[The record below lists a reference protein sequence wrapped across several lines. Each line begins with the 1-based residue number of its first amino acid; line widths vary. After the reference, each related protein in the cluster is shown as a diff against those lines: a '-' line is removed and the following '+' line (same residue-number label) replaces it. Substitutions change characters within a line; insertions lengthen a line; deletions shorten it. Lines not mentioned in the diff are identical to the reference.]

1 MRIRIRFTGKKQPV
15 TIFRRCVALMYV
27 RSHKAFAAG
36 IIAGV
41 LCIGLIYA
49 STQPKPVVSD
59 TKIYLDKQLLQSFQS
74 NAFLHR
80 TLIPHDYPLI
90 EKFRKQYMCSDGY
103 NYLSKIMKRSAPYRD
118 FIIELLETENMPAEL
133 LFLPVIESGFF
144 ETATSKSGA
153 VGIWQF
159 MKNSIGGYNIHI
171 DDWVDER
178 RDPWKTSIAA
188 VKKLKWNYS
197 QFNDWPLAL
206 AAYNSGVG
214 AIRAAIKKAGKADYW
229 YLAEHGYL
237 KKETLYYVP
246 KFLAVAEILS
256 RSEEL
261 NIDWGNTEEHA
272 PTSTIEIKRAID
284 VRLLAEEL
292 GLESEAIRKLNP
304 SLRYFITPPSIKY
317 ELRLPSAYTEAA
329 QTVLNQSDKLL
340 IKYYQYRIKS
350 GDTLYAL
357 AKHYGV
363 SVQSIVNYNE
373 GLKPET
379 LRIGKTILIPALKSV
394 GTYAGK
400 GTAQAGNFAGTHTI
414 QKGDTLWSLA
424 LKYSVSV
431 ELLAQKNNLTVNS
444 VLKLGNTLK
453 VPIL

>member
-1 MRIRIRFTGKKQPV
+1 MHIRFTGKNQPIAIPRHK
-15 TIFRRCVALMYV
+15 TLGC
-27 RSHKAFAAG
+27 SHKIAAVSV
-36 IIAGV
+36 IAGA
-41 LCIGLIYA
+41 LCIHPIYA
-49 STQPKPVVSD
+49 NVQSKPPVAD
-59 TKIYLDKQLLQSFQS
+59 TEIYVNKQLLKSFQT
-74 NAFLHR
+74 NAFLHD
-80 TLIPHDYPLI
+80 TLISHDHPLI
-90 EKFRKQYMCSDGY
+90 EKFRKQYMCADGY

-118 FIIELLETENMPAEL
+118 FIIKLLETENMPAEL

-159 MKNSIGGYNIHI
+159 MKNSVGGYNIHI

-178 RDPWKTSIAA
+178 RDPWKTSVAA

-246 KFLAVAEILS
+246 KFLAIAEILS

-261 NIDWGNTEEHA
+261 NIDWGNTEDHS

-292 GLESEAIRKLNP
+292 GLESESIRKLNP

-317 ELRLPSAYTEAA
+317 QLRLPLAYTEAA
-329 QTVLNQSDKLL
+329 QTVLSQSDKLL
-340 IKYYQYRIKS
+340 LKYYQYRIKS

-363 SVQSIVNYNE
+363 SIQSILNYNT

-379 LRIGKTILIPALKSV
+379 LKIGKTILIPALKSV
-394 GTYAGK
+394 GAYTGK
-400 GTAQAGNFAGTHTI
+400 TIAQAGNFDGTHTI
-414 QKGDTLWSLA
+414 KKGDTLWSLA

-431 ELLAQKNNLTVNS
+431 ELLAQKNNLSINS
-444 VLKLGNTLK
+444 ILKLGNTLK

>member
-1 MRIRIRFTGKKQPV
+1 MSIHFTDKKPQ
-15 TIFRRCVALMYV
+15 IKYFCV
-27 RSHKAFAAG
+27 G
-36 IIAGV
+36 IIAGA
-41 LCIGLIYA
+41 LYIHPIYA
-49 STQPKPVVSD
+49 NIQSKPPVSD
-59 TKIYLDKQLLQSFQS
+59 TELYVNKQLLKNFQS
-74 NAFLHR
+74 NTFLHS
-80 TLIPHDYPLI
+80 TLIPHDHPLI
-90 EKFRKQYMCSDGY
+90 EKFRKQYMSTDGY

-178 RDPWKTSIAA
+178 RDPWKASIAA
-188 VKKLKWNYS
+188 IKKLKWNYS

-206 AAYNSGVG
+206 AAYNSGAG
-214 AIRAAIKKAGKADYW
+214 TIRTAIKKAGKADYW

-246 KFLAVAEILS
+246 KFLAIAEILS

-261 NIDWGNTEEHA
+261 NIDWGNTEDHP

-292 GLESEAIRKLNP
+292 GLDSETIRKLNP

-317 ELRLPSAYTEAA
+317 QLRLPSAYTEAA

-357 AKHYGV
+357 ANHYGV
-363 SVQSIVNYNE
+363 SIQSILNYNT

-379 LRIGKTILIPALKSV
+379 LKIGKTILIPALKSV
-394 GTYAGK
+394 GTYSGK
-400 GTAQAGNFAGTHTI
+400 NIVQAGNFDGTHTI
-414 QKGDTLWSLA
+414 RQGDTLWSLA

-431 ELLAQKNNLTVNS
+431 ELLAQKNNLSVNS

>member
-1 MRIRIRFTGKKQPV
+1 MCIRFTGKTPHIKHFC
-15 TIFRRCVALMYV
+15 I
-27 RSHKAFAAG
+27 G

-41 LCIGLIYA
+41 LCIHPIYA
-49 STQPKPVVSD
+49 NTQPKPAISN
-59 TKIYLDKQLLQSFQS
+59 TEALNKSLLQNFQS
-74 NAFLHR
+74 NTLLHN
-80 TLIPHDYPLI
+80 TLIPHDHPLI
-90 EKFRKQYMCSDGY
+90 EKFRKQYMCTDGC
-103 NYLSKIMKRSAPYRD
+103 NYLSNIMKRSAPYRD
-118 FIIELLETENMPAEL
+118 FIIELLEAENMPAEL

-159 MKNSIGGYNIHI
+159 MRNSVGGFNIHI

-178 RDPWKTSIAA
+178 RDPWKTSVAA

-214 AIRAAIKKAGKADYW
+214 AIRTAIKKAGKADYW

-246 KFLAVAEILS
+246 KFLAIAEILS

-261 NIDWGNTEEHA
+261 NIDWGNTEDHQ

-284 VRLLAEEL
+284 VRLLAVEL

-317 ELRLPSAYTEAA
+317 QLRLPSAYTEAA
-329 QTVLNQSDKLL
+329 QTVLSQSDKLL

-363 SVQSIVNYNE
+363 SIQSILNYNT

-379 LRIGKTILIPALKSV
+379 LKIGKTILIPALKSV
-394 GTYAGK
+394 GTYSGK
-400 GTAQAGNFAGTHTI
+400 STAQAGNFDGTHTI
-414 QKGDTLWSLA
+414 QKGDTLWALA

-431 ELLAQKNNLTVNS
+431 ELLAQKNNLSVNS
-444 VLKLGNTLK
+444 ILKLGNTLK

>member
-1 MRIRIRFTGKKQPV
+1 MSIHFTDKKPQ
-15 TIFRRCVALMYV
+15 IKYFCV
-27 RSHKAFAAG
+27 G
-36 IIAGV
+36 IIAGA
-41 LCIGLIYA
+41 LSIHPIYA
-49 STQPKPVVSD
+49 NIQSKPPVSD
-59 TKIYLDKQLLQSFQS
+59 TELYVNKQLLKNFQS
-74 NAFLHR
+74 NTFLHS
-80 TLIPHDYPLI
+80 TLIPHDHPLI
-90 EKFRKQYMCSDGY
+90 EKFRKQYMSTDGY

-178 RDPWKTSIAA
+178 RDPWKASIAA

-206 AAYNSGVG
+206 AAYNSGAG
-214 AIRAAIKKAGKADYW
+214 TIRTAIKKAGKADYW

-246 KFLAVAEILS
+246 KFLAIAEILS

-261 NIDWGNTEEHA
+261 NIDWGNTEDHP

-292 GLESEAIRKLNP
+292 GLDSETIRKLNP

-317 ELRLPSAYTEAA
+317 QLRLPSAYTEAA

-357 AKHYGV
+357 ANHYGV
-363 SVQSIVNYNE
+363 SIQSILNYNT

-379 LRIGKTILIPALKSV
+379 LKIGKTILIPALKSV
-394 GTYAGK
+394 GTYSGK
-400 GTAQAGNFAGTHTI
+400 NIVQAGNFDGTHTI
-414 QKGDTLWSLA
+414 RQGDTLWSLA

-431 ELLAQKNNLTVNS
+431 ELLAQKNNLSVNS

>member
-1 MRIRIRFTGKKQPV
+1 MRGHIHHPYIHNQPQPIGRRFCVCVLAGFLGIYPVYANMQP
-15 TIFRRCVALMYV
+15 
-27 RSHKAFAAG
+27 S
-36 IIAGV
+36 
-41 LCIGLIYA
+41 
-49 STQPKPVVSD
+49 VSD
-59 TKIYLDKQLLQSFQS
+59 TDGFRNKIALQNFQS
-74 NAFLHR
+74 NAFLHN
-80 TLIPHDYPLI
+80 TLVPHDHPLI
-90 EKFRKQYMCSDGY
+90 EKFRKQYMCEDGY
-103 NYLSKIMKRSAPYRD
+103 TYLSKIMKRSAPYRD
-118 FIIELLETENMPAEL
+118 FIIDLLETENMPAEL

-159 MKNSIGGYNIHI
+159 MRNSVGGFNMHI

-178 RDPWKTSIAA
+178 RDPWKASIAA
-188 VKKLKWNYS
+188 IKKLKWNYS

-214 AIRAAIKKAGKADYW
+214 SIRSAVKKAGKADYW

-256 RSEEL
+256 RSHEFG
-261 NIDWGNTEEHA
+261 IDWGNSAEHP

-284 VRLLAEEL
+284 VRLLAEEI
-292 GLESEAIRKLNP
+292 GLETEAIRKLNP

-317 ELRLPSAYTEAA
+317 QLRLPSAYEEAA
-329 QTVLNQSDKLL
+329 QKVLTQSDKLL
-340 IKYYQYRIKS
+340 IKYYQYRVKS

-363 SVQSIVNYNE
+363 SVQSILNYNT

-379 LRIGKTILIPALKSV
+379 LKIGKTILIPALKSV
-394 GTYAGK
+394 EMYAGK
-400 GTAQAGNFAGTHTI
+400 THMQAGNFDGRHTI
-414 QKGDTLWSLA
+414 RSGDTLWSLA

>member
-1 MRIRIRFTGKKQPV
+1 MGRYLLWRKSLSIHFTDKKPQ
-15 TIFRRCVALMYV
+15 IKYFCV
-27 RSHKAFAAG
+27 G
-36 IIAGV
+36 IIAGA
-41 LCIGLIYA
+41 LYIHPIYA
-49 STQPKPVVSD
+49 NIQSKPPVLD
-59 TKIYLDKQLLQSFQS
+59 TELYVNKQLLKNFQS
-74 NAFLHR
+74 NTFLHS
-80 TLIPHDYPLI
+80 TLIPHDHPLI
-90 EKFRKQYMCSDGY
+90 EKFRKQYMSTDGY

-178 RDPWKTSIAA
+178 RDPWKASIAA

-206 AAYNSGVG
+206 AAYNSGAG
-214 AIRAAIKKAGKADYW
+214 TIRTAIKKAGKADYW

-246 KFLAVAEILS
+246 KFLAIAEILS

-261 NIDWGNTEEHA
+261 NIDWGNTEDHP

-292 GLESEAIRKLNP
+292 GLDSETIRKLNP

-317 ELRLPSAYTEAA
+317 QLRLPSAYTEAA

-357 AKHYGV
+357 ANHYGV
-363 SVQSIVNYNE
+363 SIQSILNYNT

-379 LRIGKTILIPALKSV
+379 LKIGKTILIPALKSV
-394 GTYAGK
+394 GTYSGK
-400 GTAQAGNFAGTHTI
+400 NIVQAGNFDGTHTI
-414 QKGDTLWSLA
+414 RQGDTLWSLA

-431 ELLAQKNNLTVNS
+431 ELLAQKNNLSVNS

>member
-1 MRIRIRFTGKKQPV
+1 MRGHIHRPYVHNQPQPIGRRFCVCVLAGLLGIYPVYANMQPS
-15 TIFRRCVALMYV
+15 A
-27 RSHKAFAAG
+27 
-36 IIAGV
+36 
-41 LCIGLIYA
+41 
-49 STQPKPVVSD
+49 SD
-59 TKIYLDKQLLQSFQS
+59 TDGFRNKIALQNFQS
-74 NAFLHR
+74 NAFLHN
-80 TLIPHDYPLI
+80 TLVPHDHPLI
-90 EKFRKQYMCSDGY
+90 EKFRKQYMCEDGY
-103 NYLSKIMKRSAPYRD
+103 TYLSKIMKRSAPYRD
-118 FIIELLETENMPAEL
+118 FIIDLLETENMPAEL

-159 MKNSIGGYNIHI
+159 MKNSVGGFNMHI

-178 RDPWKTSIAA
+178 RDPWKASIAA
-188 VKKLKWNYS
+188 IKKLKWNYS

-214 AIRAAIKKAGKADYW
+214 SIRSAVKKAGKADYW

-256 RSEEL
+256 RSHEFG
-261 NIDWGNTEEHA
+261 IDWGNSAEHP

-284 VRLLAEEL
+284 VRLLAEEI
-292 GLESEAIRKLNP
+292 GLETEAIRKLNP

-317 ELRLPSAYTEAA
+317 QLRLPSAYEEAA
-329 QTVLNQSDKLL
+329 QKVLTQSDKLL
-340 IKYYQYRIKS
+340 IKYYQYRVKS

-363 SVQSIVNYNE
+363 SVQSILNYNT

-379 LRIGKTILIPALKSV
+379 LKIGKTILIPALKSV
-394 GTYAGK
+394 EMYAGK
-400 GTAQAGNFAGTHTI
+400 AHMQAGNFDGRHTI
-414 QKGDTLWSLA
+414 RSGDTLWSLA

>member
-1 MRIRIRFTGKKQPV
+1 MSIHFTDKKPQ
-15 TIFRRCVALMYV
+15 IKYFCV
-27 RSHKAFAAG
+27 G
-36 IIAGV
+36 IIAGA
-41 LCIGLIYA
+41 LYIHPIYA
-49 STQPKPVVSD
+49 NIQSKPPVSD
-59 TKIYLDKQLLQSFQS
+59 TELYVNKQLLKNFQS
-74 NAFLHR
+74 NTFLHS
-80 TLIPHDYPLI
+80 TLIPHDHPLI
-90 EKFRKQYMCSDGY
+90 EKFRKQYMSTDGY

-178 RDPWKTSIAA
+178 RDPWKASIAA

-206 AAYNSGVG
+206 AAYNSGAG
-214 AIRAAIKKAGKADYW
+214 TIRTAIKKAGKADYW

-246 KFLAVAEILS
+246 KFLAIAEILS

-261 NIDWGNTEEHA
+261 NIDWGNTEDHP

-292 GLESEAIRKLNP
+292 GLDSETIRKLNP

-317 ELRLPSAYTEAA
+317 QLRLPSAYTEAA

-357 AKHYGV
+357 ANHYGV
-363 SVQSIVNYNE
+363 SIQSILNYNT

-379 LRIGKTILIPALKSV
+379 LKIGKTILIPALKSV
-394 GTYAGK
+394 GTYSGK
-400 GTAQAGNFAGTHTI
+400 NIAQAGNFDGTHTI
-414 QKGDTLWSLA
+414 RQGDTLWSLA

-431 ELLAQKNNLTVNS
+431 ELLAQKNNLSVNS

>member
-1 MRIRIRFTGKKQPV
+1 MGRYLLWRKSLSIHFTDKKPQ
-15 TIFRRCVALMYV
+15 IKYFCV
-27 RSHKAFAAG
+27 G
-36 IIAGV
+36 IIAGA
-41 LCIGLIYA
+41 LYIHPIYA
-49 STQPKPVVSD
+49 NIQSKPPVSD
-59 TKIYLDKQLLQSFQS
+59 TELYVNKQLLKNFQS
-74 NAFLHR
+74 NTFLHS
-80 TLIPHDYPLI
+80 TLIPHDHPLI
-90 EKFRKQYMCSDGY
+90 EKFRKQYMSTDGY

-118 FIIELLETENMPAEL
+118 FIIELLETENIPAEL

-178 RDPWKTSIAA
+178 RDPWKASIAA

-206 AAYNSGVG
+206 AAYNSGAG
-214 AIRAAIKKAGKADYW
+214 TIRTAIKKAGKADYW

-246 KFLAVAEILS
+246 KFLAIAEILS

-261 NIDWGNTEEHA
+261 NIDWGNTEDHP

-292 GLESEAIRKLNP
+292 GLDSETIRKLNP

-317 ELRLPSAYTEAA
+317 QLRLPSAYTEAA

-357 AKHYGV
+357 ANHYGV
-363 SVQSIVNYNE
+363 SIQSILNYNT

-379 LRIGKTILIPALKSV
+379 LKIGKTILIPALKSV
-394 GTYAGK
+394 GTYSGK
-400 GTAQAGNFAGTHTI
+400 NIVQAGNFDGTHTI
-414 QKGDTLWSLA
+414 RQGDTLWSLA

-431 ELLAQKNNLTVNS
+431 ELLAQKNNLSVNS

>member
-1 MRIRIRFTGKKQPV
+1 
-15 TIFRRCVALMYV
+15 
-27 RSHKAFAAG
+27 
-36 IIAGV
+36 
-41 LCIGLIYA
+41 
-49 STQPKPVVSD
+49 
-59 TKIYLDKQLLQSFQS
+59 
-74 NAFLHR
+74 
-80 TLIPHDYPLI
+80 
-90 EKFRKQYMCSDGY
+90 
-103 NYLSKIMKRSAPYRD
+103 
-118 FIIELLETENMPAEL
+118 
-133 LFLPVIESGFF
+133 
-144 ETATSKSGA
+144 
-153 VGIWQF
+153 

-178 RDPWKTSIAA
+178 RDPWKASIAA

-206 AAYNSGVG
+206 AAYNSGAG
-214 AIRAAIKKAGKADYW
+214 TIRTAIKKAGKADYW

-246 KFLAVAEILS
+246 KFLAIAEILS

-261 NIDWGNTEEHA
+261 NIDWGNTEDHP

-292 GLESEAIRKLNP
+292 GLDSETIRELNP

-317 ELRLPSAYTEAA
+317 QLRLPSAYTEAA

-357 AKHYGV
+357 ANHYGV
-363 SVQSIVNYNE
+363 SIQSILNYNT

-379 LRIGKTILIPALKSV
+379 LKIGKTILIPALKSV
-394 GTYAGK
+394 GTYSGK
-400 GTAQAGNFAGTHTI
+400 NIVQAGNFDGTHTI
-414 QKGDTLWSLA
+414 RQGDTLWSLA

-431 ELLAQKNNLTVNS
+431 ELLAQKNNLSVNS

>member
-1 MRIRIRFTGKKQPV
+1 MGRYLLWRKSLSIHFTDKKPQ
-15 TIFRRCVALMYV
+15 IKYFCV
-27 RSHKAFAAG
+27 G
-36 IIAGV
+36 IIAGA
-41 LCIGLIYA
+41 LYIHPIYA
-49 STQPKPVVSD
+49 NIQSKPPVSD
-59 TKIYLDKQLLQSFQS
+59 TELYVNKQLLKNFQS
-74 NAFLHR
+74 NTFLHS
-80 TLIPHDYPLI
+80 TLIPHDHPLI
-90 EKFRKQYMCSDGY
+90 EKFRKQYMSTDGY

-178 RDPWKTSIAA
+178 RDPWKASIAA

-206 AAYNSGVG
+206 AAYNSGAG
-214 AIRAAIKKAGKADYW
+214 TIRTAIKKAGKADYW

-246 KFLAVAEILS
+246 KFLAIAEILS

-261 NIDWGNTEEHA
+261 NIDWGNTEDHP

-292 GLESEAIRKLNP
+292 GLDSETIRKLNP

-317 ELRLPSAYTEAA
+317 QLRLPSAYTEAA
-329 QTVLNQSDKLL
+329 QIVLNQSDKLL

-357 AKHYGV
+357 ANHYGV
-363 SVQSIVNYNE
+363 SIQSILNYNT

-379 LRIGKTILIPALKSV
+379 LKIGKTILIPALKSV
-394 GTYAGK
+394 GTYSGK
-400 GTAQAGNFAGTHTI
+400 NIVQAGNFDGTHTI
-414 QKGDTLWSLA
+414 RQGDTLWSLA

-431 ELLAQKNNLTVNS
+431 ELLAQKNNLSVNS

>member
-1 MRIRIRFTGKKQPV
+1 MSIHFTDKKPQ
-15 TIFRRCVALMYV
+15 IKYFCV
-27 RSHKAFAAG
+27 G
-36 IIAGV
+36 IIAGA
-41 LCIGLIYA
+41 LYIHPIYA
-49 STQPKPVVSD
+49 NIQSKPPVSD
-59 TKIYLDKQLLQSFQS
+59 TELYVNKQLLKNFQS
-74 NAFLHR
+74 NTFLHS
-80 TLIPHDYPLI
+80 TLIPHDHPLI
-90 EKFRKQYMCSDGY
+90 EKFRKQYMSTDGY
-103 NYLSKIMKRSAPYRD
+103 SYLSKIMKRSAPYRD

-178 RDPWKTSIAA
+178 RDPWKASIAA

-206 AAYNSGVG
+206 AAYNSGAG
-214 AIRAAIKKAGKADYW
+214 TIRTAIKKAGKADYW

-246 KFLAVAEILS
+246 KFLAIAEILS

-261 NIDWGNTEEHA
+261 NIDWGNTEDHP

-292 GLESEAIRKLNP
+292 GLDSETIRKLNP

-317 ELRLPSAYTEAA
+317 QLRLPSAYTEAA

-357 AKHYGV
+357 ANHYGV
-363 SVQSIVNYNE
+363 SIQSILNYNT

-379 LRIGKTILIPALKSV
+379 LKIGKTILIPALKSV
-394 GTYAGK
+394 GTYSGK
-400 GTAQAGNFAGTHTI
+400 NIVQAGNFDGTHTI
-414 QKGDTLWSLA
+414 RQGDTLWSLA

-431 ELLAQKNNLTVNS
+431 ELLAQKNNLSVNS

>member
-1 MRIRIRFTGKKQPV
+1 MSIHFTDKKPQ
-15 TIFRRCVALMYV
+15 IKYFC
-27 RSHKAFAAG
+27 AG
-36 IIAGV
+36 IIAGA
-41 LCIGLIYA
+41 LYIHPIYA
-49 STQPKPVVSD
+49 NIQSKLPVSD
-59 TKIYLDKQLLQSFQS
+59 TELYVNKQLLKNFQS
-74 NAFLHR
+74 NTFLHS
-80 TLIPHDYPLI
+80 TLIPHDHPLI
-90 EKFRKQYMCSDGY
+90 EKFRKQYMSTDGY

-178 RDPWKTSIAA
+178 RDPWKASIAA

-206 AAYNSGVG
+206 AAYNSGAG
-214 AIRAAIKKAGKADYW
+214 TIRTAIKKAGKADYW

-246 KFLAVAEILS
+246 KFLAIAEILS

-261 NIDWGNTEEHA
+261 NIDWGNTEDHP

-292 GLESEAIRKLNP
+292 GLDSETIRKLNP

-317 ELRLPSAYTEAA
+317 QLRLPSAYTEAA

-357 AKHYGV
+357 ANHYGV
-363 SVQSIVNYNE
+363 SIQSILNYNT

-379 LRIGKTILIPALKSV
+379 LKIGKTILIPALKSV
-394 GTYAGK
+394 GTYSGK
-400 GTAQAGNFAGTHTI
+400 NIVQAGNFDGTHTI
-414 QKGDTLWSLA
+414 RQGDTLWSLA

-431 ELLAQKNNLTVNS
+431 ELLAQKNNLSVNS

>member
-1 MRIRIRFTGKKQPV
+1 MSIHFTDKKPQ
-15 TIFRRCVALMYV
+15 IKYFCV
-27 RSHKAFAAG
+27 G
-36 IIAGV
+36 IIAGA
-41 LCIGLIYA
+41 LYIHPIYA
-49 STQPKPVVSD
+49 NIQSKPPVSD
-59 TKIYLDKQLLQSFQS
+59 TELYVNKQLLKNFQS
-74 NAFLHR
+74 NTFLHS
-80 TLIPHDYPLI
+80 TLIPHDHPLI
-90 EKFRKQYMCSDGY
+90 EKFRKQYMSTDGY

-178 RDPWKTSIAA
+178 RDPWKASIAA

-206 AAYNSGVG
+206 AAYNSGAG
-214 AIRAAIKKAGKADYW
+214 TIRTAIKKAGKADYW

-246 KFLAVAEILS
+246 KFLAIAEILS

-261 NIDWGNTEEHA
+261 NIDWGNTEDHP

-292 GLESEAIRKLNP
+292 GLDSETIRKLNP

-317 ELRLPSAYTEAA
+317 QLRLPSAYTEAA

-357 AKHYGV
+357 ANHYGV
-363 SVQSIVNYNE
+363 SIQSILNYNT

-379 LRIGKTILIPALKSV
+379 LKIAKTILIPALKSV
-394 GTYAGK
+394 GTYSGK
-400 GTAQAGNFAGTHTI
+400 NIVQAGNFDGTHTI
-414 QKGDTLWSLA
+414 RQGDTLWSLA

-431 ELLAQKNNLTVNS
+431 ELLAQKNNLSVNS

>member
-1 MRIRIRFTGKKQPV
+1 MGRYLLWRKSLSIHFTDKKPQ
-15 TIFRRCVALMYV
+15 IKYFC
-27 RSHKAFAAG
+27 AG
-36 IIAGV
+36 IIAGA
-41 LCIGLIYA
+41 LYIHPIYA
-49 STQPKPVVSD
+49 NIQSKPPVSD
-59 TKIYLDKQLLQSFQS
+59 TELYVNKQLLKNFQS
-74 NAFLHR
+74 NTFLHS
-80 TLIPHDYPLI
+80 TLIPHDHPLI
-90 EKFRKQYMCSDGY
+90 EKFRKQYMSTDGY

-178 RDPWKTSIAA
+178 RDPWKASIAA

-206 AAYNSGVG
+206 AAYNSGAG
-214 AIRAAIKKAGKADYW
+214 TIRTAIKKAGKADYW

-246 KFLAVAEILS
+246 KFLAIAEILS

-261 NIDWGNTEEHA
+261 NIDWGNTEDHP

-292 GLESEAIRKLNP
+292 GLDSETIRKLNP

-317 ELRLPSAYTEAA
+317 QLRLPSAYTEAA

-357 AKHYGV
+357 ANHYGV
-363 SVQSIVNYNE
+363 SIQSILNYNT

-379 LRIGKTILIPALKSV
+379 LKIGKTILIPALKSV
-394 GTYAGK
+394 GTYSGK
-400 GTAQAGNFAGTHTI
+400 NIVQAGNFDGTHTI
-414 QKGDTLWSLA
+414 RQGDTLWSLA

-431 ELLAQKNNLTVNS
+431 ELLAQKNNLSVNS

>member
-1 MRIRIRFTGKKQPV
+1 MSIHFTDKKPQ
-15 TIFRRCVALMYV
+15 IKYFCV
-27 RSHKAFAAG
+27 G
-36 IIAGV
+36 IIAGA
-41 LCIGLIYA
+41 LYIHPIYA
-49 STQPKPVVSD
+49 NIQSKPPVSD
-59 TKIYLDKQLLQSFQS
+59 TELYVNKQLLKNFQS
-74 NAFLHR
+74 NTFLHS
-80 TLIPHDYPLI
+80 TLIPHDHPLI
-90 EKFRKQYMCSDGY
+90 EKFRKQYMSTDGY

-178 RDPWKTSIAA
+178 RDPWKASIAA

-206 AAYNSGVG
+206 AAYNSGAG
-214 AIRAAIKKAGKADYW
+214 TIRTAIKKAGKADYW

-246 KFLAVAEILS
+246 KFLAIAEILS

-261 NIDWGNTEEHA
+261 NIDWGNTEDHP

-292 GLESEAIRKLNP
+292 GLDSETIRKLNP

-317 ELRLPSAYTEAA
+317 QLRLPSAYTEAA

-357 AKHYGV
+357 ANHYGV
-363 SVQSIVNYNE
+363 SIQSILNYNT

-379 LRIGKTILIPALKSV
+379 LKIGKTILIPALKSV
-394 GTYAGK
+394 GTYSGK
-400 GTAQAGNFAGTHTI
+400 NIVQAGNFDGTHTI
-414 QKGDTLWSLA
+414 RQGDTLWSLA

-431 ELLAQKNNLTVNS
+431 ELLAQKNNLSVNS

>member
-1 MRIRIRFTGKKQPV
+1 MGRYLLWRKSLSIHFTDKKPQ
-15 TIFRRCVALMYV
+15 IKYFCV
-27 RSHKAFAAG
+27 G
-36 IIAGV
+36 IIAGA
-41 LCIGLIYA
+41 LYIHPIYA
-49 STQPKPVVSD
+49 NIQSKPPVSD
-59 TKIYLDKQLLQSFQS
+59 TELYVNKQLLKNFQS
-74 NAFLHR
+74 NTFLHS
-80 TLIPHDYPLI
+80 TLIPHDHPLI
-90 EKFRKQYMCSDGY
+90 EKFRKQYMSTDGY

-178 RDPWKTSIAA
+178 RDPWKASIAA
-188 VKKLKWNYS
+188 IKKLKWNYS

-206 AAYNSGVG
+206 AAYNSGAG
-214 AIRAAIKKAGKADYW
+214 TIRTAIKKAGKADYW

-246 KFLAVAEILS
+246 KFLAIAEILS

-261 NIDWGNTEEHA
+261 NIDWGNTEDHP

-292 GLESEAIRKLNP
+292 GLDSETIRKLNP

-317 ELRLPSAYTEAA
+317 QLRLPSAYTEAA

-357 AKHYGV
+357 ANHYGV
-363 SVQSIVNYNE
+363 SIQSILNYNT

-379 LRIGKTILIPALKSV
+379 LKIGKTILIPALKSV
-394 GTYAGK
+394 GTYSGK
-400 GTAQAGNFAGTHTI
+400 NIVQAGNFDGTHTI
-414 QKGDTLWSLA
+414 RQGDTLWSLA

-431 ELLAQKNNLTVNS
+431 ELLAQKNNLSVNS

>member
-1 MRIRIRFTGKKQPV
+1 MGRHLLWRKSLSIHFTDKKPQ
-15 TIFRRCVALMYV
+15 IKYFCV
-27 RSHKAFAAG
+27 G
-36 IIAGV
+36 IIAGA
-41 LCIGLIYA
+41 LYIHPIYA
-49 STQPKPVVSD
+49 NIQSKPPVSD
-59 TKIYLDKQLLQSFQS
+59 TELYVNKQLLKNFQS
-74 NAFLHR
+74 NTFLHS
-80 TLIPHDYPLI
+80 TLIPHDHPLI
-90 EKFRKQYMCSDGY
+90 EKFRKQYMSTDGY

-178 RDPWKTSIAA
+178 RDPWKASIAA

-206 AAYNSGVG
+206 AAYNSGAG
-214 AIRAAIKKAGKADYW
+214 TIRTAIKKAGKADYW

-246 KFLAVAEILS
+246 KFLAIAEILS

-261 NIDWGNTEEHA
+261 NIDWGNTEDHP

-292 GLESEAIRKLNP
+292 GLDSETIRKLNP

-317 ELRLPSAYTEAA
+317 QLRLPSAYTEAA

-357 AKHYGV
+357 ANHYGV
-363 SVQSIVNYNE
+363 SIQSILNYNT

-379 LRIGKTILIPALKSV
+379 LKIGKTILIPALKSV
-394 GTYAGK
+394 GTYSGK
-400 GTAQAGNFAGTHTI
+400 NIVQAGNFDGTHTI
-414 QKGDTLWSLA
+414 RQGDTLWSLA

-431 ELLAQKNNLTVNS
+431 ELLAQKNNLSVNS

>member
-1 MRIRIRFTGKKQPV
+1 MSIHFTDKKPQ
-15 TIFRRCVALMYV
+15 IKYFCV
-27 RSHKAFAAG
+27 G
-36 IIAGV
+36 IIAGA
-41 LCIGLIYA
+41 LYIHPIYA
-49 STQPKPVVSD
+49 NIQSKPPVSD
-59 TKIYLDKQLLQSFQS
+59 TELYVNKQLLKNFQS
-74 NAFLHR
+74 NTFLHS
-80 TLIPHDYPLI
+80 TLIPHDHPLI
-90 EKFRKQYMCSDGY
+90 EKFRKQYMSTDGY
-103 NYLSKIMKRSAPYRD
+103 NYLSKIMKRSAPYRN

-178 RDPWKTSIAA
+178 RDPWKASIAA

-206 AAYNSGVG
+206 AAYNSGAG
-214 AIRAAIKKAGKADYW
+214 TIRTAIKKAGKADYW

-246 KFLAVAEILS
+246 KFLAIAEILS

-261 NIDWGNTEEHA
+261 NIDWGNTEDHP

-292 GLESEAIRKLNP
+292 GLDSETIRKLNP

-317 ELRLPSAYTEAA
+317 QLRLPSAYTEAA

-357 AKHYGV
+357 ANHYGV
-363 SVQSIVNYNE
+363 SIQSILNYNT

-379 LRIGKTILIPALKSV
+379 LKIGKTILIPALKSV
-394 GTYAGK
+394 GTYSGK
-400 GTAQAGNFAGTHTI
+400 NIVQAGNFDGTHTI
-414 QKGDTLWSLA
+414 RQGDTLWSLA

-431 ELLAQKNNLTVNS
+431 ELLAQKNNLSVNS

>member
-1 MRIRIRFTGKKQPV
+1 MGRYLLWRKSLSIHFTDKKPQ
-15 TIFRRCVALMYV
+15 IKYFCV
-27 RSHKAFAAG
+27 G
-36 IIAGV
+36 IIAGA
-41 LCIGLIYA
+41 LYIHPIYA
-49 STQPKPVVSD
+49 NIQSKPPVSD
-59 TKIYLDKQLLQSFQS
+59 TELYVNKQLRKNFQS
-74 NAFLHR
+74 NTFLHS
-80 TLIPHDYPLI
+80 TLIPHDHPLI
-90 EKFRKQYMCSDGY
+90 EKFRKQYMSTDGY

-178 RDPWKTSIAA
+178 RDPWKASIAA

-206 AAYNSGVG
+206 AAYNSGAG
-214 AIRAAIKKAGKADYW
+214 TIRTAIKKAGKADYW

-246 KFLAVAEILS
+246 KFLAIAEILS

-261 NIDWGNTEEHA
+261 NIDWGNTEDHP

-292 GLESEAIRKLNP
+292 GLDSETIRKLNP

-317 ELRLPSAYTEAA
+317 QLRLPSAYTEAA

-357 AKHYGV
+357 ANHYGV
-363 SVQSIVNYNE
+363 SIQSILNYNT

-379 LRIGKTILIPALKSV
+379 LKIGKTILIPALKSV
-394 GTYAGK
+394 GTYSGK
-400 GTAQAGNFAGTHTI
+400 NIVQAGNFDGTHTI
-414 QKGDTLWSLA
+414 RQGDTLWSLA

-431 ELLAQKNNLTVNS
+431 ELLAQKNNLSVNS

>member
-1 MRIRIRFTGKKQPV
+1 MGRYLLWRKSLSIHFTDKKPQ
-15 TIFRRCVALMYV
+15 IKYFC
-27 RSHKAFAAG
+27 AG
-36 IIAGV
+36 IIAGA
-41 LCIGLIYA
+41 LYIHPIYA
-49 STQPKPVVSD
+49 NIQSKPPVSD
-59 TKIYLDKQLLQSFQS
+59 TELYVNKQLLKNFQS
-74 NAFLHR
+74 NTFLHS
-80 TLIPHDYPLI
+80 TLIPHDHPLI
-90 EKFRKQYMCSDGY
+90 EKFRKQYMSTDGY

-178 RDPWKTSIAA
+178 RDPWKASIAA

-206 AAYNSGVG
+206 AAYNSGAG
-214 AIRAAIKKAGKADYW
+214 TIRTAIKKAGKVDYW

-246 KFLAVAEILS
+246 KFLAIAEILS

-261 NIDWGNTEEHA
+261 NIDWGNTEDHP

-292 GLESEAIRKLNP
+292 GLDSETIRKLNP

-317 ELRLPSAYTEAA
+317 QLRLPSAYTEAA

-357 AKHYGV
+357 ANHYGV
-363 SVQSIVNYNE
+363 SIQSILNYNT

-379 LRIGKTILIPALKSV
+379 LKIGKTILIPALKSV
-394 GTYAGK
+394 GTYSGK
-400 GTAQAGNFAGTHTI
+400 NIVQAGNFDGTHTI
-414 QKGDTLWSLA
+414 RQGDTLWSLA

-431 ELLAQKNNLTVNS
+431 ELLAQKNNLSVNS

>member
-1 MRIRIRFTGKKQPV
+1 MYIRFNGKTPPRQR
-15 TIFRRCVALMYV
+15 FY
-27 RSHKAFAAG
+27 AG
-36 IIAGV
+36 IIVVA
-41 LCIGLIYA
+41 LCIHSLYA
-49 STQPKPVVSD
+49 NTPPKPLAANAG
-59 TKIYLDKQLLQSFQS
+59 IYLNKPLLQNFQS
-74 NAFLHR
+74 NTFLHN
-80 TLIPHDYPLI
+80 TLISHDHPLV
-90 EKFRKQYMCSDGY
+90 EQFRKQYMCSDGY
-103 NYLSKIMKRSAPYRD
+103 NYLSKIMKRSVPYRD
-118 FIIELLETENMPAEL
+118 FIIELLEVENMPAEL

-159 MKNSIGGYNIHI
+159 MRNSVGGFNIHI

-178 RDPWKTSIAA
+178 RDPWKTSVAA
-188 VKKLKWNYS
+188 IKKLKWNYS

-214 AIRAAIKKAGKADYW
+214 AIRTAIKKAGKADYW

-237 KKETLYYVP
+237 KKETQYYVP

-261 NIDWGNTEEHA
+261 NIDWGKTEDIP

-292 GLESEAIRKLNP
+292 GLESETIRKLNP
-304 SLRYFITPPSIKY
+304 SLRYFITPPNIKY
-317 ELRLPSAYTEAA
+317 QLRLPSAYTEAA
-329 QTVLNQSDKLL
+329 QTVLSQSDKLL
-340 IKYYQYRIKS
+340 IKYYRYRIKS

-363 SVQSIVNYNE
+363 SIQSILNYNE

-379 LRIGKTILIPALKSV
+379 LKIGKTILIPALKSV
-394 GTYAGK
+394 GAYSGK
-400 GTAQAGNFAGTHTI
+400 SIAQTRNFDGTHTI
-414 QKGDTLWSLA
+414 KKGDTLWSLA
-424 LKYSVSV
+424 LKYSISV

-444 VLKLGNTLK
+444 VLKLGNILK

>member
-1 MRIRIRFTGKKQPV
+1 MSIHFTDKKPQ
-15 TIFRRCVALMYV
+15 IKYFCV
-27 RSHKAFAAG
+27 G
-36 IIAGV
+36 IIAGA
-41 LCIGLIYA
+41 LYIHPIYA
-49 STQPKPVVSD
+49 NIQSKPPVSD
-59 TKIYLDKQLLQSFQS
+59 TELYVNKQLLKNFQS
-74 NAFLHR
+74 NTFLHS
-80 TLIPHDYPLI
+80 TLIPHDHPLI
-90 EKFRKQYMCSDGY
+90 EKFRKQYMSTDGY

-159 MKNSIGGYNIHI
+159 MKNSIGGYNIYI

-178 RDPWKTSIAA
+178 RDPWKASIAA

-206 AAYNSGVG
+206 AAYNSGAG
-214 AIRAAIKKAGKADYW
+214 TIRTAIKKAGKADYW

-246 KFLAVAEILS
+246 KFLAIAEILS

-261 NIDWGNTEEHA
+261 NIDWGNTEDHP

-292 GLESEAIRKLNP
+292 GLDSETIRKLNP

-317 ELRLPSAYTEAA
+317 QLRLPSAYTEAA

-357 AKHYGV
+357 ANHYGV
-363 SVQSIVNYNE
+363 SIQSILNYNT

-379 LRIGKTILIPALKSV
+379 LKIGKTILIPALKSV
-394 GTYAGK
+394 GTYSGK
-400 GTAQAGNFAGTHTI
+400 NIVQAGNFDGTHTI
-414 QKGDTLWSLA
+414 RQGDTLWSLA

-431 ELLAQKNNLTVNS
+431 ELLAQKNNLSVNS

>member
-1 MRIRIRFTGKKQPV
+1 MSIHFTDKKPQ
-15 TIFRRCVALMYV
+15 IKYFCV
-27 RSHKAFAAG
+27 G
-36 IIAGV
+36 IIAGA
-41 LCIGLIYA
+41 LYIHPIYA
-49 STQPKPVVSD
+49 NIQSKPPVSD
-59 TKIYLDKQLLQSFQS
+59 TELYVNKQLLKNFQS
-74 NAFLHR
+74 NTFLHS
-80 TLIPHDYPLI
+80 TLIPHDHPLI
-90 EKFRKQYMCSDGY
+90 EKFRKQYMSTDGY

-144 ETATSKSGA
+144 ETAMSKSGA

-178 RDPWKTSIAA
+178 RDPWKASIAA

-206 AAYNSGVG
+206 AAYNSGAG
-214 AIRAAIKKAGKADYW
+214 TIRTAIKKAGKADYW

-246 KFLAVAEILS
+246 KFLAIAEILS

-261 NIDWGNTEEHA
+261 NIDWGNTEDHP

-292 GLESEAIRKLNP
+292 GLDSETIRKLNP

-317 ELRLPSAYTEAA
+317 QLRLPSAYTEAA

-357 AKHYGV
+357 ANHYGV
-363 SVQSIVNYNE
+363 SIQSILNYNT

-379 LRIGKTILIPALKSV
+379 LKIGKTILIPALKSV
-394 GTYAGK
+394 GTYSGK
-400 GTAQAGNFAGTHTI
+400 NIVQAGNFDGTHTI
-414 QKGDTLWSLA
+414 RQGDTLWSLA

-431 ELLAQKNNLTVNS
+431 ELLAQKNNLSVNS

>member
-1 MRIRIRFTGKKQPV
+1 MGRYLLWRKSLSIHFTDKKPQ
-15 TIFRRCVALMYV
+15 IKYFCV
-27 RSHKAFAAG
+27 G
-36 IIAGV
+36 IIAGA
-41 LCIGLIYA
+41 LYIHPIYA
-49 STQPKPVVSD
+49 NIQSKPPVSD
-59 TKIYLDKQLLQSFQS
+59 TELYVNKQLLKNFQS
-74 NAFLHR
+74 NTFLHS
-80 TLIPHDYPLI
+80 TLIPHDHPLI
-90 EKFRKQYMCSDGY
+90 EKFRKQYMSTDGY

-178 RDPWKTSIAA
+178 RDPWKASIAA

-206 AAYNSGVG
+206 AAYNSGAG
-214 AIRAAIKKAGKADYW
+214 TIRTAIKKAGKADYW

-237 KKETLYYVP
+237 P
-246 KFLAVAEILS
+246 KFLAIAEILS

-261 NIDWGNTEEHA
+261 NIDWGNTEDHP

-292 GLESEAIRKLNP
+292 GLDSETIRKLNP

-317 ELRLPSAYTEAA
+317 QLRLPSAYTEAA

-357 AKHYGV
+357 ANHYGV
-363 SVQSIVNYNE
+363 SIQSILNYNT

-379 LRIGKTILIPALKSV
+379 LKIGKTILIPALKSV
-394 GTYAGK
+394 GTYSGK
-400 GTAQAGNFAGTHTI
+400 NIVQAGNFDGTHTI
-414 QKGDTLWSLA
+414 RQGDTLWSLA

-431 ELLAQKNNLTVNS
+431 ELLAQKNNLSVNS

>member
-1 MRIRIRFTGKKQPV
+1 MSIHFTDKKPQ
-15 TIFRRCVALMYV
+15 IKYFCV
-27 RSHKAFAAG
+27 G
-36 IIAGV
+36 IIAGA
-41 LCIGLIYA
+41 LYIHPIYA
-49 STQPKPVVSD
+49 NIQSKPPVSD
-59 TKIYLDKQLLQSFQS
+59 TELYVNKQLLKNFQS
-74 NAFLHR
+74 NTFLHS
-80 TLIPHDYPLI
+80 TLIPHDHPLI
-90 EKFRKQYMCSDGY
+90 EKFRKQYMSTDGY

-178 RDPWKTSIAA
+178 RDPWKASIAA
-188 VKKLKWNYS
+188 IKKLKWNYS

-206 AAYNSGVG
+206 AAYNSGAG
-214 AIRAAIKKAGKADYW
+214 TIRTAIKKAGKADYW
-229 YLAEHGYL
+229 YLAEHDYL

-246 KFLAVAEILS
+246 KFLAIAEILS

-261 NIDWGNTEEHA
+261 NIDWGNTEDHP

-292 GLESEAIRKLNP
+292 GLDSETIRKLNP

-317 ELRLPSAYTEAA
+317 QLRLPSAYTEAA

-357 AKHYGV
+357 ANHYGV
-363 SVQSIVNYNE
+363 SIQSILNYNT

-379 LRIGKTILIPALKSV
+379 LKIGKTILIPALKSV
-394 GTYAGK
+394 GTYSGK
-400 GTAQAGNFAGTHTI
+400 NIVQAGNFDGTHTI
-414 QKGDTLWSLA
+414 RQGDTLWSLA

-431 ELLAQKNNLTVNS
+431 ELLAQKNNLSVNS

>member
-1 MRIRIRFTGKKQPV
+1 MGRYLLWRKNLRIHTRFTGKKPPIQR
-15 TIFRRCVALMYV
+15 FCVGV
-27 RSHKAFAAG
+27 
-36 IIAGV
+36 IAGA
-41 LCIGLIYA
+41 LCIHPIYA
-49 STQPKPVVSD
+49 NVQPKPATSD
-59 TKIYLDKQLLQSFQS
+59 TGMHLNKPLLQDLQS
-74 NAFLHR
+74 NTFLH
-80 TLIPHDYPLI
+80 TALIPHDHPLI
-90 EKFRKQYMCSDGY
+90 EKFRKQYMCTDGY

-118 FIIELLETENMPAEL
+118 FIIELLEAENMPAEL

-159 MKNSIGGYNIHI
+159 MRNSIGGYNIHI
-171 DDWVDER
+171 DDWIDER
-178 RDPWKTSIAA
+178 RDPWKTSVAA

-197 QFNDWPLAL
+197 QFHDWPLAL

-214 AIRAAIKKAGKADYW
+214 AIRTAIKKAGKADYW

-246 KFLAVAEILS
+246 KFLAIAEILS
-256 RSEEL
+256 RSDEL
-261 NIDWGNTEEHA
+261 NIDWGNTQDHP

-292 GLESEAIRKLNP
+292 GLESESIRKLNP

-317 ELRLPSAYTEAA
+317 QLRLPSAYTEAA
-329 QTVLNQSDKLL
+329 QAVLNQSDKLL

-363 SVQSIVNYNE
+363 SIQSILNYNE
-373 GLKPET
+373 GLRPET
-379 LRIGKTILIPALKSV
+379 LKIGKTILIPALKSV
-394 GTYAGK
+394 EMYAGK
-400 GTAQAGNFAGTHTI
+400 SAAQAENFNGTHTI
-414 QKGDTLWSLA
+414 QWGDTLWSLA

-444 VLKLGNTLK
+444 ILKLGNTLK

>member
-1 MRIRIRFTGKKQPV
+1 
-15 TIFRRCVALMYV
+15 
-27 RSHKAFAAG
+27 
-36 IIAGV
+36 
-41 LCIGLIYA
+41 
-49 STQPKPVVSD
+49 
-59 TKIYLDKQLLQSFQS
+59 
-74 NAFLHR
+74 
-80 TLIPHDYPLI
+80 
-90 EKFRKQYMCSDGY
+90 
-103 NYLSKIMKRSAPYRD
+103 
-118 FIIELLETENMPAEL
+118 MPAEL

-159 MKNSIGGYNIHI
+159 MRNSVGGFNIHI

-188 VKKLKWNYS
+188 VKKLKWNYN

-214 AIRAAIKKAGKADYW
+214 AIRTAIKKAGKADYW

-246 KFLAVAEILS
+246 KFLAIAEILS
-256 RSEEL
+256 RSGEL
-261 NIDWGNTEEHA
+261 NIDWGSTEDQP

-292 GLESEAIRKLNP
+292 GLESESIRKLNP

-317 ELRLPSAYTEAA
+317 QLRLPSAYTEAA
-329 QTVLNQSDKLL
+329 QTVLSQSDKLL
-340 IKYYQYRIKS
+340 IKYYQYRVKS

-363 SVQSIVNYNE
+363 SIQSILNYNT

-379 LRIGKTILIPALKSV
+379 LKIGKTILIPALKSV
-394 GTYAGK
+394 GAYTGK
-400 GTAQAGNFAGTHTI
+400 SIAQAGNFDGTHTI
-414 QKGDTLWSLA
+414 KSGDTLWSLA

>member
-1 MRIRIRFTGKKQPV
+1 MSIHFTDKKPQ
-15 TIFRRCVALMYV
+15 IKYFCV
-27 RSHKAFAAG
+27 G
-36 IIAGV
+36 IIAGA
-41 LCIGLIYA
+41 LYIHPIYA
-49 STQPKPVVSD
+49 NIQSKPPVSD
-59 TKIYLDKQLLQSFQS
+59 TELYVNKQLLKNFQS
-74 NAFLHR
+74 NTFLHS
-80 TLIPHDYPLI
+80 TLIPHDHPLI
-90 EKFRKQYMCSDGY
+90 EKFRKQYMSTDGY

-178 RDPWKTSIAA
+178 RAPWKASIAA

-206 AAYNSGVG
+206 AAYNSGAG
-214 AIRAAIKKAGKADYW
+214 TIRTAIKKAGKADYW

-246 KFLAVAEILS
+246 KFLAIAEILS

-261 NIDWGNTEEHA
+261 NIDWGNTEDHP

-292 GLESEAIRKLNP
+292 GLDSETIRKLNP

-317 ELRLPSAYTEAA
+317 QLRLPSAYTEAA

-357 AKHYGV
+357 ANHYGV
-363 SVQSIVNYNE
+363 SIQSILNYNT

-379 LRIGKTILIPALKSV
+379 LKIGKTILIPALKSV
-394 GTYAGK
+394 GTYSGK
-400 GTAQAGNFAGTHTI
+400 NIVQAGNFDGTHTI
-414 QKGDTLWSLA
+414 RQGDTLWSLA

-431 ELLAQKNNLTVNS
+431 ELLAQKNNLSVNS

>member
-1 MRIRIRFTGKKQPV
+1 MSIHFTDKKPQ
-15 TIFRRCVALMYV
+15 IKYFCV
-27 RSHKAFAAG
+27 G
-36 IIAGV
+36 IIAGA
-41 LCIGLIYA
+41 LYIHPIYA
-49 STQPKPVVSD
+49 NIQSKPPVSD
-59 TKIYLDKQLLQSFQS
+59 TELYVNKQLLKNFQS
-74 NAFLHR
+74 NTFLHS
-80 TLIPHDYPLI
+80 TLIPHDHPLI
-90 EKFRKQYMCSDGY
+90 EKFRKQYMSTDGY

-133 LFLPVIESGFF
+133 LFLPVLESGFF

-178 RDPWKTSIAA
+178 RDPWKASIAA

-206 AAYNSGVG
+206 AAYNSGAG
-214 AIRAAIKKAGKADYW
+214 TIRTAIKKAGKADYW

-246 KFLAVAEILS
+246 KFLAIAEILS

-261 NIDWGNTEEHA
+261 NIDWGNTEDHP

-292 GLESEAIRKLNP
+292 GLDSETIRKLNP

-317 ELRLPSAYTEAA
+317 QLRLPSAYTEAA

-357 AKHYGV
+357 ANHYGV
-363 SVQSIVNYNE
+363 SIQSILNYNT

-379 LRIGKTILIPALKSV
+379 LKIGKTILIPALKSV
-394 GTYAGK
+394 GTYSGK
-400 GTAQAGNFAGTHTI
+400 NIVQAGNFDGTHTI
-414 QKGDTLWSLA
+414 RQGDTLWSLA

-431 ELLAQKNNLTVNS
+431 ELLAQKNNLSVNS

>member
-1 MRIRIRFTGKKQPV
+1 MSIHFTDKKPQ
-15 TIFRRCVALMYV
+15 IKYFCV
-27 RSHKAFAAG
+27 G
-36 IIAGV
+36 IIAGA
-41 LCIGLIYA
+41 LYIHPIYA
-49 STQPKPVVSD
+49 NIQSKPPVSD
-59 TKIYLDKQLLQSFQS
+59 TELYVNKQLLKNFQS
-74 NAFLHR
+74 NTFLHS
-80 TLIPHDYPLI
+80 TLIPHDHPLI
-90 EKFRKQYMCSDGY
+90 EKFRKQYMSTDGY

-178 RDPWKTSIAA
+178 RDPWKASIAA

-206 AAYNSGVG
+206 AAYNSGAG
-214 AIRAAIKKAGKADYW
+214 TIRTAIKKAGKADYW

-246 KFLAVAEILS
+246 KFLAIAEILS

-261 NIDWGNTEEHA
+261 NIDWGNTEDHP

-292 GLESEAIRKLNP
+292 GLDSETIRKLNP

-317 ELRLPSAYTEAA
+317 QLRLPSAYTEAA

-357 AKHYGV
+357 ANHYGV
-363 SVQSIVNYNE
+363 SIQSILNYNT

-379 LRIGKTILIPALKSV
+379 LKIGKAILIPALKSV
-394 GTYAGK
+394 GTYSGK
-400 GTAQAGNFAGTHTI
+400 NIVQAGNFDGTHTI
-414 QKGDTLWSLA
+414 RQGDTLWSLA

-431 ELLAQKNNLTVNS
+431 ELLAQKNNLSVNS

>member
-1 MRIRIRFTGKKQPV
+1 MHIRFTGKNQPIAIPRHK
-15 TIFRRCVALMYV
+15 TLGC
-27 RSHKAFAAG
+27 SHKIAAVSV
-36 IIAGV
+36 IAGA
-41 LCIGLIYA
+41 LCIHPIYA
-49 STQPKPVVSD
+49 NVQPKLIGTDIETYVNKP
-59 TKIYLDKQLLQSFQS
+59 LLQSFQS
-74 NAFLHR
+74 NTFLHS
-80 TLIPHDYPLI
+80 TLIPHDHPLV
-90 EKFRKQYMCSDGY
+90 EKFRKQYMSIDGY

-118 FIIELLETENMPAEL
+118 FIIELLEAENMPAEL

-159 MKNSIGGYNIHI
+159 MRNSIGGYNIHI

-214 AIRAAIKKAGKADYW
+214 TIRAAIKKAGKADYW

-246 KFLAVAEILS
+246 KFLAIAEILS

-261 NIDWGNTEEHA
+261 SIDWGNTEDHP

-340 IKYYQYRIKS
+340 IKYYQYHIKS

-363 SVQSIVNYNE
+363 SVQSILNYNE
-373 GLKPET
+373 GLRPET
-379 LRIGKTILIPALKSV
+379 LKIGKTILIPALKSV
-394 GTYAGK
+394 GAYAGK
-400 GTAQAGNFAGTHTI
+400 STAQAGNFDGTHTI
-414 QKGDTLWSLA
+414 QKGDTLWSIA
-424 LKYSVSV
+424 LKYSVPV

-444 VLKLGNTLK
+444 ILKLGNTLK

>member
-1 MRIRIRFTGKKQPV
+1 MGRYLLWRKSLSIHFTDKKPQ
-15 TIFRRCVALMYV
+15 IKYFCV
-27 RSHKAFAAG
+27 G
-36 IIAGV
+36 IIAGA
-41 LCIGLIYA
+41 LYIHPIYA
-49 STQPKPVVSD
+49 NIQSKPPVSD
-59 TKIYLDKQLLQSFQS
+59 TELYVNKQLLKNFQS
-74 NAFLHR
+74 NTFLHS
-80 TLIPHDYPLI
+80 TLIPHDHPLI
-90 EKFRKQYMCSDGY
+90 EKFRKQYMSTDGY
-103 NYLSKIMKRSAPYRD
+103 SYLSKIMKRSAPYRD

-178 RDPWKTSIAA
+178 RDPWKASIAA

-206 AAYNSGVG
+206 AAYNSGAG
-214 AIRAAIKKAGKADYW
+214 TIRTAIKKAGKADYW

-246 KFLAVAEILS
+246 KFLAIAEILS

-261 NIDWGNTEEHA
+261 NIDWGNTEDHP

-292 GLESEAIRKLNP
+292 GLDSETIRKLNP

-317 ELRLPSAYTEAA
+317 QLRLPSAYTEAA

-357 AKHYGV
+357 ANHYGV
-363 SVQSIVNYNE
+363 SIQSILNYNT

-379 LRIGKTILIPALKSV
+379 LKIGKTILIPALKSV
-394 GTYAGK
+394 GTYSGK
-400 GTAQAGNFAGTHTI
+400 NIVQAGNFDGTHTI
-414 QKGDTLWSLA
+414 RQGDTLWSLA

-431 ELLAQKNNLTVNS
+431 ELLAQKNNLSVNS